1 LLFVAAIVGL
11 TILVMKKFE
20 VNTSVSSSPS
30 IKDNFAN
37 VDSEIVQSTA
47 EKKEINSALD
57 EVREE
62 YKTVD
67 TLLLFVGYSRSRHTL
82 LASLL
87 DGHPHMIVGNERNIL
102 YRLIHGKTM
111 SRNEMFDELVK
122 GSKAFMKGGKG
133 MVMKGNLQNTEHFGF
148 FMEGYW
154 QGTYDKYIKVIGDKT
169 AWLTSGIFRNMPHDT
184 VTGVIDEIEKQYR
197 VKTKFIHLIR
207 NPFDIISTITLRHN
221 NRRFGN
227 HSDKV
232 DDPDLLERSME
243 RVFRWA
249 EGSAVARELLGDK
262 LLDVNGLDLVQ
273 KPVETLSKICQ
284 FIEITCSADYLQA
297 CAKVVD
303 PDPSITRNYVVWSK
317 EHLNRVYSEIEQ
329 YPFLAHYTYED

>member
-1 LLFVAAIVGL
+1 MF
-11 TILVMKKFE
+11 F
-20 VNTSVSSSPS
+20 SP
-30 IKDNFAN
+30 
-37 VDSEIVQSTA
+37 
-47 EKKEINSALD
+47 D

-154 QGTYDKYIKVIGDKT
+154 QGTYDKYIKV
-169 AWLTSGIFRNMPHDT
+169 
-184 VTGVIDEIEKQYR
+184 
-197 VKTKFIHLIR
+197 
-207 NPFDIISTITLRHN
+207 
-221 NRRFGN
+221 
-227 HSDKV
+227 
-232 DDPDLLERSME
+232 
-243 RVFRWA
+243 
-249 EGSAVARELLGDK
+249 
-262 LLDVNGLDLVQ
+262 
-273 KPVETLSKICQ
+273 
-284 FIEITCSADYLQA
+284 
-297 CAKVVD
+297 
-303 PDPSITRNYVVWSK
+303 
-317 EHLNRVYSEIEQ
+317 
-329 YPFLAHYTYED
+329 